1 MKGYGGIYIWEYIWK
16 HMALIVAYGT
26 IWRHMERRI
35 DGNANVDICVI
46 YEVNKDMSEQR
57 NAHHID

>member
-1 MKGYGGIYIWEYIWK
+1 MKGYWGISGYIWEYIWK

-26 IWRHMERRI
+26 IHMERRI

-46 YEVNKDMSEQR
+46 YGVNKDMRE
-57 NAHHID
+57 